1 MSLKILYF
9 CLKLGLFGDIP
20 GTPDDYDTINNDP
33 IIINSSPV
41 KLGG

>member
-9 CLKLGLFGDIP
+9 CLKLGLFDSIP

-33 IIINSSPV
+33 IIINSIPV
-41 KLGG
+41 RLGG